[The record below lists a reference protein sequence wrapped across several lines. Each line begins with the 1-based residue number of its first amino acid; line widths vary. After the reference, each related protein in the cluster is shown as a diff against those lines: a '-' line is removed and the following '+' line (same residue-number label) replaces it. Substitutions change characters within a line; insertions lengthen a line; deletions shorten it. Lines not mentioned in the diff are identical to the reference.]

1 MPEPSSTGG
10 EDVSRILHKEA
21 TLYTYLGEIDR
32 KAAYAVS
39 TMRNVYYRE
48 SAGITAGNTSPSDSL
63 TLYVFDRQ
71 SKVTT
76 FDGGDLSFHDDG
88 TDIIVPGIH
97 GAVENPLKLEG
108 ARKVMS
114 VARFKAGTPRMW
126 HWKVV
131 AK

>member
-1 MPEPSSTGG
+1 M
-10 EDVSRILHKEA
+10 SRVLGKEA
-21 TLYTYLGEIDR
+21 TLYTYLGEVNR

-39 TMRNVYYRE
+39 KLRNVYYRE
-48 SAGITAGNTSPSDSL
+48 SAGITAGNTAPADSM
-63 TLYVFDRQ
+63 TLYVFDRK

-76 FDGGDLSFHDDG
+76 FDGGVLSFHDDG

-97 GAVENPLKLEG
+97 GDVENPISLPG

-114 VARFKAGTPRMW
+114 VSRLKQGSPRMW

-131 AK
+131 AR

>member
-1 MPEPSSTGG
+1 M
-10 EDVSRILHKEA
+10 SRILRKEA
-21 TLYTYLGEIDR
+21 TLYTYLGEGDR
-32 KAAYAVS
+32 KRTYAVT

-48 SAGITAGNTSPSDSL
+48 SAGVTAGNTCPSDSL

-71 SKVTT
+71 SKVSS
-76 FDGGDLSFHDDG
+76 FDGGALSFHDNG
-88 TDIIVPGIH
+88 TDIIVPGIY

>member
-1 MPEPSSTGG
+1 MS
-10 EDVSRILHKEA
+10 SRILKKSA
-21 TLYTYLGEIDR
+21 TLYTYTGEVNR
-32 KAAYAVS
+32 KAVYAV
-39 TMRNVYYRE
+39 NKLEHVYYRE
-48 SAGITAGNTSPSDSL
+48 TAGVLANSTAPADSL
-63 TLYVFDRQ
+63 VLYVFDRQ

-88 TDIIVPGIH
+88 TDILVPGIY
-97 GAVENPLKLEG
+97 GAVENPASLPG

>member
-1 MPEPSSTGG
+1 MPEPLWTGG
-10 EDVSRILHKEA
+10 DGMSRILLKSA
-21 TLYTYLGEIDR
+21 TLYTYTGEINR
-32 KAAYAVS
+32 KATYAVN
-39 TMRNVYYRE
+39 TLRKVYYRE
-48 SAGITAGNTSPSDSL
+48 SAGVTAGNTAPADSL

-88 TDIIVPGIH
+88 TDILVPGVH
-97 GAVENPLKLEG
+97 GAVENPLALEG

-131 AK
+131 AR

>member
-1 MPEPSSTGG
+1 MS
-10 EDVSRILHKEA
+10 SRILKKSA
-21 TLYTYLGEIDR
+21 TLYTYTGEVNR
-32 KAAYAVS
+32 KAVYAV
-39 TMRNVYYRE
+39 NKLEHVYYRE
-48 SAGITAGNTSPSDSL
+48 TAGVSANSTAPADSL
-63 TLYVFDRQ
+63 VLYVFDRQ

-88 TDIIVPGIH
+88 TDILVPGIH
-97 GAVENPLKLEG
+97 GAVENPASLPG